1 MAIQATIIIVAVCL
15 AVLYVASTV
24 RHISDKQADS
34 RTQSEFFSLL
44 AEKERRQA
52 EADRETRAAN
62 YFGMQMSMSILHDQ
76 TKAQAAA
83 NLETVR
89 TLKMAVDNMG
99 ASREAAD
106 TLNDMQTRAIVGAYR
121 QYLLEDARKKER
133 KYRIE
138 DKQQQQ
144 KQPPKPERQH
154 GRRYW
159 EEVAADD
166 YI

>member
-1 MAIQATIIIVAVCL
+1 MTIQITVIIIAICA

-34 RTQSEFFSLL
+34 RTQAEYFSLL
-44 AEKERRQA
+44 ALKEQRQA

-62 YFGMQMSMSILHDQ
+62 YFGMQMAMKTLRDQ
-76 TKAQAAA
+76 TQAQAAA
-83 NLETVR
+83 NLETVK
-89 TLKMAVDNMG
+89 TLKIAVDSMG

-106 TLNDMQTRAIVGAYR
+106 TLNDMQTRAIVGAYT
-121 QYLLEDARKKER
+121 QYLMEDKRKKDR

-138 DKQQQQ
+138 DKQQQ